1 MNSNNINDSNFKDD
15 SNITGDSNLTVDNG
29 SNTYSEQPKN
39 GYINI
44 QNIPVKKKRFRKM
57 IPYIATTLVSAI
69 IGGIAGG
76 AYVNYID
83 SKNSYTSP
91 ITSSISS
98 GQTKTTSYPTSTS
111 LISKIAE
118 EVGPTVVGVDTE
130 TATSGTQQGSST
142 SEGSGSGVI
151 FDAAKGYVVT
161 NQHVIEGS
169 SKITVTIPG
178 GSAIPATVVGSDSMS
193 DIAVLKINAS
203 HLKAATFGDSSKIRV
218 GDLAVAIGNPMGDSY
233 AGTVTSGII
242 SAVNRKMYL
251 SDGKDSR
258 RYNLIQTDAAINPGN
273 SGGALINENGEV
285 IGINTIKI
293 SEDQVEGM
301 GFAIPINDV
310 KNVISQLLKNGYV
323 SRPMLGIGA
332 ITVTD
337 DDAKQ
342 HKSPVGAGV
351 DQVVSG
357 GTAEAAGIKEG
368 DIITQIDGVT
378 IKTSEELITEI
389 EKHKV
394 GDSVKLKLWRS
405 GSYVTM
411 SVTLG
416 DSKNLK

>member
-1 MNSNNINDSNFKDD
+1 MDFNNTNDPNLAGD
-15 SNITGDSNLTVDNG
+15 NIADGYN
-29 SNTYSEQPKN
+29 EQPKN

-44 QNIPVKKKRFRKM
+44 QNIPVKKKRFKKAL
-57 IPYIATTLVSAI
+57 PYIATTLVSAM

-76 AYVNYID
+76 SYVNYVI

-91 ITSSISS
+91 ITSSISN
-98 GQTKTTSYPTSTS
+98 GQTKTTSYSTSTS

-118 EVGPTVVGVDTE
+118 EVGPTVVGVDTQVV
-130 TATSGTQQGSST
+130 TSGILGGNNTAD
-142 SEGSGSGVI
+142 GSGSGVI
-151 FDAAKGYVVT
+151 FDAAKGYIVT
-161 NQHVIEGS
+161 NQHVIDGS
-169 SKITVTIPG
+169 SKIYVTIPG
-178 GSAIPATVVGSDSMS
+178 RKAIAATVIGSDSMS
-193 DIAVLKINAS
+193 DIAVLKISAS
-203 HLKAATFGDSSKIRV
+203 NLKAAVLGDSSKIRV
-218 GDLAVAIGNPMGDSY
+218 GDLAVAIGNPMGDEY

-251 SDGKDSR
+251 SDGTNSR

-285 IGINTIKI
+285 IGINSIKI

-310 KNVISQLLKNGYV
+310 KDIINQLLKNGYV

-332 ITVTD
+332 ITVTS

-342 HKSPVGAGV
+342 HNSPVGAGV
-351 DQVVSG
+351 DQVTSG
-357 GTAEAAGIKEG
+357 GAASAAGIKEG
-368 DIITQIDGVT
+368 DIITEIDGVAV
-378 IKTSEELITEI
+378 TSSDELITQI

-394 GDSVKLKLWRS
+394 GDSVKVKIWRS
-405 GSYVTM
+405 GSYITM
-411 SVTLG
+411 PVTLG